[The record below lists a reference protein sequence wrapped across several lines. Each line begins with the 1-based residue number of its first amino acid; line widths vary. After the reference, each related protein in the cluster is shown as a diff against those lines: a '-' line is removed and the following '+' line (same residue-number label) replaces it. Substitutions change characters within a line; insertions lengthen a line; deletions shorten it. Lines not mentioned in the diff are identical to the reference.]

1 MWTTL
6 GFETLF
12 IGFGDVRRDD
22 SQQRFLAQHSFAMLD
37 NAAKLRNNVV
47 TLCCAKNRRQESSR
61 VTSLLGIGEIL
72 KDETES
78 AGQKVCLLA
87 PLSLFFASLSPSKS

>member
-1 MWTTL
+1 
-6 GFETLF
+6 
-12 IGFGDVRRDD
+12 
-22 SQQRFLAQHSFAMLD
+22 MLD

-78 AGQKVCLLA
+78 ANILLYEA
-87 PLSLFFASLSPSKS
+87 LKTTVY